1 MAVGSAPRLKEE
13 RPEAAELLLIQ
24 VLALASH
31 LVQLRQV
38 TLAPGRVAQVQVE
51 FQELVELLQLVVL
64 PAQLRF
70 ASLKPL
76 CKRCDFKMTRSI
88 RNETST
94 SLN

>member
-1 MAVGSAPRLKEE
+1 M
-13 RPEAAELLLIQ
+13 AELLLIQ
-24 VLALASH
+24 ARALASH
-31 LVQLRQV
+31 LAQLRKV
-38 TLAPGRVAQVQVE
+38 TLALGRVAQVQVE

-76 CKRCDFKMTRSI
+76 CRRCDFKMTRSI

>member
-1 MAVGSAPRLKEE
+1 M
-13 RPEAAELLLIQ
+13 LLLIQ
-24 VLALASH
+24 ARALASH
-31 LVQLRQV
+31 LAQLRQA

-51 FQELVELLQLVVL
+51 FLELVGLLQLVVVL

>member
-24 VLALASH
+24 ARALASH
-31 LVQLRQV
+31 LAQLRQV

-51 FQELVELLQLVVL
+51 FLELVELLQLVVL

-76 CKRCDFKMTRSI
+76 CRRCDFKMTRSI